1 MIQRFIAVLLL
12 LAIQVAPAAA
22 GEPDRPFKIVQ
33 VSDTHI
39 GRQAPAQD
47 GARVRAFLSQ
57 LLAQESP
64 VDLWAFTGDLTHKG
78 LPAQFEAFRDALDVL
93 PKRAKV
99 VLVKGNHD
107 EGKPDVKGEAFE
119 QYLGDPTRSFK
130 LRGHRIIVAPK
141 LTDEGE
147 DGTWLKKTLR
157 RARLPAL
164 LFVHYYPRSKWLNA
178 LRSTSLRAVFSGHW
192 HGNQAVRSGNVYSFN
207 TAAATLGGWDFS
219 PPVAR
224 VVELAEER
232 VTSRLVP
239 RAPRESAVAWG
250 FKGQLLVQLVTAKRI
265 DAEMHCSAGGQEWT
279 LTRRGIY
286 AWEGPLGISVS
297 GPLRCRAGAW
307 SAKVPL
313 HIAGDE
319 GVRWARPLGRM
330 VYGGGPV
337 IAGDLA
343 IVVTRTGLT
352 DDHGGAVH
360 ALGLKTGA
368 TRWSRDLAGHPAG
381 TPAADADHV
390 YVSTLDGTVALDL
403 VTGEPAWTFS
413 LADDFPPMFVSH
425 WVGTGPAL
433 RDARLYTCYQKG
445 PFVLDATT
453 GKLLDQEEPIDGYD
467 VLGVSPAR
475 LVGDRLFCGTFT
487 EGLFSWII
495 DDKGLLERSWADT
508 EVRVTAA
515 PAPGPDARLWVRT
528 LRGLRSYDPATGE
541 SSKEVKLDYLRVP
554 SGPLPIGEVVVTTG
568 RRGRPAALRRSDDS
582 VAWTH
587 SLKKPLATFELNRF
601 DHPAPVATPVLA
613 GSGVVV
619 ASPDGFLRFLDAKTG
634 KVRGSW
640 FLGAPLAST
649 PAVSVPG
656 DLVVFVDL
664 GGTAW
669 GVSLKVASSP

>member
-1 MIQRFIAVLLL
+1 MRLFAILLL
-12 LAIQVAPAAA
+12 LLQAAQAAA
-22 GEPDRPFKIVQ
+22 GEPERPFKIVQ

-47 GARVRAFLSQ
+47 AARVRAFLSQ

-93 PKRAKV
+93 PRRAKI

-107 EGKPDVKGEAFE
+107 EGKLDVKGEAFE

-147 DGTWLKKTLR
+147 DGTWLKKTLD
-157 RARLPAL
+157 RAKRPAL
-164 LFVHYYPRSKWLNA
+164 LFVHYYPRSKWLDA
-178 LRSTSLRAVFSGHW
+178 MRSSPLRAVFSGHW

-224 VVELAEER
+224 VVELDGER

-239 RAPRESAVAWG
+239 RAPRESAVAWS
-250 FKGQLLVQLVTAKRI
+250 FKDQLLLQVVTAKRI
-265 DAEMHCSAGGQEWT
+265 DAEMRCSAGGQEWT
-279 LTRRGIY
+279 LQRRGIY
-286 AWEGPLGISVS
+286 AWEGSQEVS
-297 GPLRCRAGAW
+297 GPGPLQCKAGAW
-307 SAKVPL
+307 SAKVPVNVAAA
-313 HIAGDE
+313 AGL
-319 GVRWARPLGRM
+319 RWARPLGRM

-352 DDHGGAVH
+352 NDHGGAVH
-360 ALGLKTGA
+360 ALDLETGV

-390 YVSTLDGTVALDL
+390 YVSTLDGTFLALDL
-403 VTGEPAWTFS
+403 VTGEPAWTFN
-413 LADDFPPMFVSH
+413 LAYDFPPMFVSH

-433 RDARLYTCYQKG
+433 LDDRVYTCYQKG
-445 PFVLDATT
+445 PFVLDAAT
-453 GKLLDQEEPIDGYD
+453 GALLDQEKPIDGYD

-475 LVGDRLFCGTFT
+475 ILGNRLFCGTFT

-515 PAPGPDARLWVRT
+515 PTMGPNGRLWVRT
-528 LRGLRSYDPATGE
+528 LRDLRSYDPATGE
-541 SSKEVKLDYLRVP
+541 SSKGVKLDYLRVP
-554 SGPLPIGEVVVTTG
+554 SGPLPVGDLVITTG

-582 VAWTH
+582 VVWTH
-587 SLKKPLATFELNRF
+587 SLRKPLATFELNRS

-613 GSGVVV
+613 GSGVVL
-619 ASPDGFLRFLDAKTG
+619 ASPDGSLRILDAKTG

-649 PAVSVPG
+649 PAVFG
-656 DLVVFVDL
+656 DLVVVVDL

-669 GVSLKVASSP
+669 GVSLRSSSSP